1 MVEWQDMTWQCL
13 LQELKY
19 YHIDKSYKLTHQK
32 GFVFLIIDNDE
43 GYTYMFDM
51 CKYAGETNEEI
62 AKNIAKD
69 IAKNYLT

>member
-1 MVEWQDMTWQCL
+1 M
-13 LQELKY
+13 
-19 YHIDKSYKLTHQK
+19 HQK
-32 GFVFLIIDNDE
+32 GFIFLIIDNDE